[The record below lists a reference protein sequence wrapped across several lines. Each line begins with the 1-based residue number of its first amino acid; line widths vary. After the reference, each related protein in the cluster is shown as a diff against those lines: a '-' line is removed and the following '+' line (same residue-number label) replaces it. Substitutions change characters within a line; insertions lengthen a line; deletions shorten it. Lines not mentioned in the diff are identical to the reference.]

1 MTMTTAALRVQILSA
16 LKARTEATLKQI
28 AQATT
33 ERNTPSRVTNE
44 LNKMRADALVECAAM
59 TTVIVYGP
67 QACGKTRN
75 SEALKRHFGCN
86 CIVDDWN
93 GRAALRDG
101 DLALTNAFIER
112 KPNGAH
118 LVSFDDAMRQ
128 MRSA

>member
-1 MTMTTAALRVQILSA
+1 
-16 LKARTEATLKQI
+16 
-28 AQATT
+28 
-33 ERNTPSRVTNE
+33 
-44 LNKMRADALVECAAM
+44 M

-75 SEALKRHFGCN
+75 SEALKRHFGCDR
-86 CIVDDWN
+86 IVDDWN
-93 GRAALRDG
+93 GRDALRDG

-112 KPNGAH
+112 KPNGAR

>member
-1 MTMTTAALRVQILSA
+1 
-16 LKARTEATLKQI
+16 
-28 AQATT
+28 
-33 ERNTPSRVTNE
+33 
-44 LNKMRADALVECAAM
+44 M

-75 SEALKRHFGCN
+75 GEALKRHFGCN
-86 CIVDDWN
+86 RIVDDWN

-112 KPNGAH
+112 KPNGAR